1 MGSKQRYLANAGA
14 VDVAH
19 LISAFEDVNECSI
32 TLIMAAVERHNTT
45 DLHITCHAFT
55 KPDAAAD
62 PVLLASH
69 QFYRSG
75 QNFLTLDSAIIY
87 ALYQLDARMEDER
100 HPNKI
105 A

>member
-19 LISAFEDVNECSI
+19 LIHAFEDVNDCAI
-32 TLIMAAVERHNTT
+32 TLTMAAMERHNTT

-55 KPDAAAD
+55 KPLVGVE

-69 QFYRSG
+69 QFYRSA

-87 ALYQLDARMEDER
+87 ALYQLDARMEAER
-100 HPNKI
+100 GHNTP